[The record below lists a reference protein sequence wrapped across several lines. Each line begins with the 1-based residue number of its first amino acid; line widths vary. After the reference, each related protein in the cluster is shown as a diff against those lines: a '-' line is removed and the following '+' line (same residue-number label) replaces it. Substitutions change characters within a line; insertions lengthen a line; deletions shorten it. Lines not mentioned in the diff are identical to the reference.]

1 MARRIPQNPGTSRAR
16 NRRWILIAAVAVVLL
31 FYIMG
36 PGGLLSGID
45 HGRPAPD
52 IVAATLD
59 GKDFRLQDLKG
70 DLVLLDFWASWCGPC
85 RLSVPEV
92 DALFRQS
99 AEGDPPLRVIGIN
112 QGEDAVTARR
122 AATELGMTYPV
133 VLDRDMAIGNR
144 YGASSIPLFVLLDT
158 DGTVLW
164 KQVGFRPGI
173 MDEAARIIRERRTR

>member
-1 MARRIPQNPGTSRAR
+1 
-16 NRRWILIAAVAVVLL
+16 
-31 FYIMG
+31 
-36 PGGLLSGID
+36 
-45 HGRPAPD
+45 
-52 IVAATLD
+52 
-59 GKDFRLQDLKG
+59 
-70 DLVLLDFWASWCGPC
+70 VLLDFWASWCGPC

-99 AEGDPPLRVIGIN
+99 AEGDPLLQVIGIN